1 VIAHQVALN
10 QPYNEKAD
18 VYSLGIII
26 WEILS
31 LQRPFDLYNVQDMHE
46 RVIQG
51 DERPT
56 LDENWP
62 SDVKTL
68 LQNCWSSSSSK
79 RPDARYVEAV
89 LKALYAELISTG

>member
-1 VIAHQVALN
+1 MRQVALN

-51 DERPT
+51 DERPP

-62 SDVKTL
+62 SDLKIL

-79 RPDARYVEAV
+79 RPDARYVEAT
-89 LKALYAELISTG
+89 LKALYAELISAV